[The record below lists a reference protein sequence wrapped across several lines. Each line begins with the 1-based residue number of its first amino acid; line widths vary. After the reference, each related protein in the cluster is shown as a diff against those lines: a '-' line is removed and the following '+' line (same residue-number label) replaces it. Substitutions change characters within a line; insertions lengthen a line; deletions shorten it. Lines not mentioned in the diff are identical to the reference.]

1 MSMPILETYLS
12 TTMELKSNTSIDAC
26 RCYLQSF
33 SNNMTFLRSLKW
45 QEILKMYEMIV
56 AFDISRDEFDGICQF
71 HTFLNVVP
79 LERLTDFCDNRT
91 CTNGLSFYDFP
102 YKRYVNVI

>member
-1 MSMPILETYLS
+1 MPILETYLS

-26 RCYLQSF
+26 ILMLPQSF
-33 SNNMTFLRSLKW
+33 SYNMTFLWSLKW

-91 CTNGLSFYDFP
+91 CTNGLSF
-102 YKRYVNVI
+102 